1 MTQDQ
6 ARRDHLMALEGLDLV
21 ADLDGTLQVLVD
33 AGRALLGVG
42 GIGLMLADGQ
52 GRLCVAGGSDE
63 AVLAFLRAQ
72 EHTIKGPSVHAF
84 LLERAVHAGD
94 LAHDTRWPQL
104 AAEAQVQDLLDGHA
118 VVEQAMGAGGR

>member
-1 MTQDQ
+1 
-6 ARRDHLMALEGLDLV
+6 
-21 ADLDGTLQVLVD
+21 
-33 AGRALLGVG
+33 
-42 GIGLMLADGQ
+42 MLADSQ

-63 AVLAFLRAQ
+63 AVPAFLRAQ

-94 LAHDTRWPQL
+94 LAHDARWPQL

-118 VVEQAMGAGGR
+118 VVEQAMGADGR